1 VLRASTDMDQSRRED
16 PKLSEVKAVLHRLQG
31 LSAESESDDPQAA
44 GPTSRLRVWVGVAGL
59 GVVAAVMILAAAV
72 VFSKLRQTAS
82 SGSTPDAEAAAP
94 RDVQAAKP
102 ETTSVVKAAAPK
114 DVQAARPETTS
125 VAKAP
130 AIAKMSIDGAKK
142 SSGVNEPPT
151 KAALDA
157 ASALM
162 NGGRIR
168 AAREA
173 LRSIATESAPDA
185 LWLLARSYDPK
196 ALADISGADAP
207 PDVAE
212 AERWYRAW
220 YAAAVKQGLVAD
232 SVQLDRIIGAMQR

>member
-1 VLRASTDMDQSRRED
+1 MDQSGRED

-31 LSAESESDDPQAA
+31 LSAEPESADLQAA
-44 GPTSRLRVWVGVAGL
+44 DPAPRLRVWVGVAGL
-59 GVVAAVMILAAAV
+59 AVVAAVMIMAAAV
-72 VFSKLRQTAS
+72 AFPKLREMTS
-82 SGSTPDAEAAAP
+82 SGSKPGPEAA
-94 RDVQAAKP
+94 V
-102 ETTSVVKAAAPK
+102 PK
-114 DVQAARPETTS
+114 DAQAPRPETTS

-130 AIAKMSIDGAKK
+130 AIAKVTVDGAKK
-142 SSGVNEPPT
+142 SAVVDMPPI

-162 NGGRIR
+162 NSGRVK
-168 AAREA
+168 AARQE
-173 LRSIATESAPDA
+173 LRPVATESTPDA

-196 ALADISGADAP
+196 ALADIPGADAL

-232 SVQLDRIIGAMQR
+232 SVQLERIIGPMQRGP